1 MLTKRS
7 FIHCLKHFQTKNVED
22 LRYCKENNMKDK
34 CIVKKALFSIILFE
48 NPVPL
53 NMRLLMQLRYA
64 TVEKN
69 GRNFC
74 NTPV

>member
-1 MLTKRS
+1 
-7 FIHCLKHFQTKNVED
+7 
-22 LRYCKENNMKDK
+22 MKDK
-34 CIVKKALFSIILFE
+34 CIVKKAFFSIIVFE

-69 GRNFC
+69 GLYFT
-74 NTPV
+74 NTPVWKCLSD

>member
-1 MLTKRS
+1 
-7 FIHCLKHFQTKNVED
+7 
-22 LRYCKENNMKDK
+22 MKDK
-34 CIVKKALFSIILFE
+34 CIVKKAFFSIILFE

-53 NMRLLMQLRYA
+53 NMRLLLQLRYA

-74 NTPV
+74 NTPVWKCLSD